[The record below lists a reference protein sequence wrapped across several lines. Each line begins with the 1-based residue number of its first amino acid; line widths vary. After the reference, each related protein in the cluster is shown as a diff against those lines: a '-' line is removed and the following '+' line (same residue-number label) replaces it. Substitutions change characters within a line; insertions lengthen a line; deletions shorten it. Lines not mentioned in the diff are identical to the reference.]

1 MIVDASAVLAILLDE
16 PDAKLFANA
25 IIAADNARI
34 AAPGWLEV
42 AMRVE
47 SIHADNDAA
56 YQEVNDRFMSFT
68 ANNVLRIEPF
78 SGEHAFVAR
87 SAFRKFGK
95 GRHPAG
101 LNFGDCIAYA
111 TAKLAGAPLL
121 FKGNDFIY
129 TDIEPAL
136 KY

>member
-47 SIHADNDAA
+47 SIHAD
-56 YQEVNDRFMSFT
+56 NDRFMSFT